1 MKNKLLNLLSCTAAV
16 LLAAGQAVAQED
28 PFITDARELLS
39 GQSSGVVVSSSP
51 GAPGMTPSV
60 YIHGLHYGFQE
71 PVYIV
76 DGVRVRSLDNLAPE
90 SLEKCSVLTGT
101 QAMVLYGPSAANGA
115 IVITTKRT
123 KYLGFHANY
132 DFKGAVQQLAWE
144 PAQATFSQWSNQYP
158 LLTLSKNP
166 YLENRFGT
174 SFAQVH
180 NLDLSYD
187 SQELRVAANVNYLD
201 NDGPLEG
208 RIDTHGR
215 ISGTVSLQY
224 RPQKIDWFRAMFY
237 GSAGS
242 SRISNPTLLPTL
254 LQNKPLFPDDETAD
268 PFISLQ
274 QRPKKTNLTGNVIL
288 DFKPLSDLTIRPNV
302 GFSRQTER
310 SYQVEWGPE
319 TAQINDIQICDW
331 SLLQYGLDASYNHW
345 FKDNSS
351 LKLDLT
357 LRGQHEST
365 DAMKGLA
372 YTRKS
377 YDELWLK
384 KYDYDGAYSIIEG
397 LIEALKKMSIDE
409 YPFGYYGSI
418 RTENYKADWFD
429 GSFRMAFDWKRYLN
443 LNAGLYWLRS
453 STGAAEHGYFVPV
466 AGASWNIKRT
476 LESMD
481 IYVFPISNWDLGAS
495 WSGTNRYNSAF
506 AAAPTRFQEPFL
518 YPGKAAPQD
527 VSTRFEINSSLNLDL
542 TESLLSFRVSW
553 YDDRDD
559 YSFQTSTNDNL
570 LLTNRGWLFDVNLQR
585 WSGPVQYS
593 FGASLS
599 LYENQ
604 CLEMPQM
611 IENFPLYYEQNSST
625 LVIHKGKPLGIAY
638 LYPSGTGLDEWPYA
652 ETRQF
657 LGNGIFPTS
666 VLALHASLT
675 WKNWSFTAR
684 AHGNFGQSIQRTMEY
699 VPDPLASY
707 LMDQGLKYNELTRPA
722 YRTPEFS
729 LFDGSFFRI
738 DQIRLDY
745 SLHYPHTKLRW
756 NLFVSLENFFLFT
769 SYPGTDPEYTLN
781 WDSAGIDLGTY
792 PSTRRIVFGT
802 KIDL

>member
-1 MKNKLLNLLSCTAAV
+1 MRESEDRRDNKKPQGKLVVRRDEALSAVFGVLIVVAMGIGFGKIVGVESANDRAIQNYRLNQLPRQMEERLAKLRERDLPEERVNEEAKRIYAALYKDAMKARPTLSANDRSRWATIRALVEKDTRVYRFAPV
-16 LLAAGQAVAQED
+16 MSDAEKEARAQELAAETTGE
-28 PFITDARELLS
+28 
-39 GQSSGVVVSSSP
+39 
-51 GAPGMTPSV
+51 APGFRYLPGE
-60 YIHGLHYGFQE
+60 ILINCE
-71 PVYIV
+71 A
-76 DGVRVRSLDNLAPE
+76 DCPE
-90 SLEKCSVLTGT
+90 
-101 QAMVLYGPSAANGA
+101 
-115 IVITTKRT
+115 
-123 KYLGFHANY
+123 
-132 DFKGAVQQLAWE
+132 
-144 PAQATFSQWSNQYP
+144 
-158 LLTLSKNP
+158 
-166 YLENRFGT
+166 
-174 SFAQVH
+174 
-180 NLDLSYD
+180 
-187 SQELRVAANVNYLD
+187 
-201 NDGPLEG
+201 
-208 RIDTHGR
+208 
-215 ISGTVSLQY
+215 
-224 RPQKIDWFRAMFY
+224 KID
-237 GSAGS
+237 S
-242 SRISNPTLLPTL
+242 SKIQGKRYAKKLVPYAIDKTWETPGWDSIDVVKHALPDEKWDPSNPASGYLYSSKPTLLPTL

-518 YPGKAAPQD
+518 YPGKTAPQD

-559 YSFQTSTNDNL
+559 YSFQTSTNDKL
-570 LLTNRGWLFDVNLQR
+570 LLRNRGWLFDVNLQR

-722 YRTPEFS
+722 YRTPEFC